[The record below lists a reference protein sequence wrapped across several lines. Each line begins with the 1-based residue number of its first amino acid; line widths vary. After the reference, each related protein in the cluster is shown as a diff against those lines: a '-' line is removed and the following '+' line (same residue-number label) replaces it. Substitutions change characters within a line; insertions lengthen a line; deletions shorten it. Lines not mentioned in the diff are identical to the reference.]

1 MNAKFQAVINSIV
14 AELKILGG
22 DAAEFG
28 EAILTFLS
36 ITGPSG
42 LALATDAAT
51 QVATKTVTPAQAVQD
66 FKDVAAFSAAV
77 NSAVTTIKRS
87 DFGSTFLLNLVGD
100 DVTIDVEAEFDRK

>member
-1 MNAKFQAVINSIV
+1 MNAKFQAVITAIV
-14 AELKILGG
+14 ADLKAIGG
-22 DAAEFG
+22 EAAQFG

-66 FKDVAAFSAAV
+66 FQDMAAFSSAV
-77 NSAVTTIKRS
+77 KSAVTTIQA
-87 DFGSTFLLNLVGD
+87 G
-100 DVTIDVEAEFDRK
+100 